1 MALFT
6 KKSDQEKY
14 RAYLADFRK
23 KYIPKRYNQLH
34 LMTDLLDPG
43 IDHYLSISNRSDGK
57 SYNHIHFLLN
67 FSKDFGV
74 GLTLVCRN
82 FTVRDSYMEIIRKIG
97 DESPLLDNRKL
108 QFRKTQFYTVV
119 IYDDLELAIIT
130 DLNEATNLKYYSNY
144 IQKFPV
150 IVYDEFLALESDYL
164 PDEWERLKTI
174 YGSINRDDDIP
185 LIHVPKLIYLGNAVN
200 FSSPILAN
208 LDLYN
213 ALEKHKINTKRQY
226 ENILLEMRLN
236 KNANE
241 SRNLRAFNE
250 KKDDMT
256 YGKFTI
262 NAHKLATET
271 DRKIINKNPRYIYV
285 KLHRDF
291 LKVTYNLD
299 ERLILLSV
307 IGYAEKYDFNLK
319 LNDNRPE
326 SVYLNEDYFDPDH
339 YKKHNKGAFIYD
351 NNHSKDM
358 VTGGFLNLETLKI
371 SKIIKE
377 YEKRDNKDTFE
388 KREEVYKERYMERTK
403 EMLYRSF
410 FNDN

>member
-6 KKSDQEKY
+6 KKSNEEKY
-14 RAYLADFRK
+14 KAYLSNFREK
-23 KYIPKRYNQLH
+23 HIPKRYNQLH
-34 LMTDLLDPG
+34 LMTDLLNPN
-43 IDHYLSISNRSDGK
+43 IDHYMSISNRADGK

-67 FSKDFGV
+67 VSKEFGI

-82 FTVRDSYMEIIRKIG
+82 YTVRDSYMEIIRKIA
-97 DESPLLDNRKL
+97 DESPILESRRM

-119 IYDDLELAIIT
+119 IYDDQELAIIT

-144 IQKFPV
+144 IQKFPI

-164 PDEWERLKTI
+164 PDEWERIKTI
-174 YGSINRDDDIP
+174 YGSINRDEDIP
-185 LIHVPKLIYLGNAVN
+185 YIRVPKLIYLGNAVN

-226 ENILLEMRLN
+226 DNILLEMRMN

-241 SRNLRAFNE
+241 IRNLRAFNE

-256 YGKFTI
+256 YGRFTV

-271 DRKIINKNPRYIYV
+271 DRKLINKNPRYIYV
-285 KLHRDF
+285 KLHKDF
-291 LKVTYNLD
+291 LKITYNKE
-299 ERLILLSV
+299 ERLILLSI
-307 IGYAEKYDFNLK
+307 IGFAEKYDFNMK

-326 SVYLNEDYFDPDH
+326 SLFLNELYFDPDH
-339 YKKHNKGAFIYD
+339 YKKHDKGQFLYD

-377 YEKRDNKDTFE
+377 YEKLDNKDTFE
-388 KREEVYKERYMERTK
+388 RREEVYKERYLERTK
-403 EMLYRSF
+403 EHLYRSF
-410 FNDN
+410 FNGN